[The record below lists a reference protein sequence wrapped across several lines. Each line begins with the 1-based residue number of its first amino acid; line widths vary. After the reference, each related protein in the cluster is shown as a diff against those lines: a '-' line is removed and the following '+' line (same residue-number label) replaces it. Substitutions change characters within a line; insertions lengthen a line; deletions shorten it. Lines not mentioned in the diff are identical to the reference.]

1 MKKLNK
7 KLSLNATTVRLLHA
21 SLREVVGRMG
31 PNTAF
36 VACHSQEKCDES
48 HAATCGNGSRCV

>member
-7 KLSLNATTVRLLHA
+7 KLSLNATTVRVLRA
-21 SLREVVGRMG
+21 SLRDVGGGMG